1 MKQTAKLPTP
11 DPIAQQHSD
20 TLLQQ
25 IIQTIEQRNNWL
37 SFADFMQMALYQTG
51 LGYYSNGLTK
61 IGIGG
66 DFVTAPQLSPL
77 FSMALGNHIA
87 DVLQQIP
94 GSNCLE
100 FGAGNGQMAVDL
112 LLYLDSIDCLPTHYY
127 IVEASAYF
135 REIQKQTLAKE
146 SAHLKDKVVW
156 LDRLPATF
164 SGVIIANEVC
174 DAMPVHRVQF
184 GKELFFEQG
193 ISVANNQLQW
203 QLQPLSNPQ
212 LAACCDNI
220 RAYIEYVPYLTEINL
235 QVSAWLTTVGEMLT
249 QGAILLIDYGFSA
262 TEYYHPQ
269 RHQGTLRCHYQ
280 QQVHDDPLRLIG
292 LQDITAHVNFTAL
305 AESALA
311 AGLHVAGFQRQAD
324 FLLAGGILELSQS
337 AENETYQQLQN
348 AAALKRLL
356 LPDQMGEVFKVL
368 SLAKEVTMQRSVVGD
383 LRHRL

>member
-1 MKQTAKLPTP
+1 MKPIAKLPTP

-20 TLLQQ
+20 ALLQQ
-25 IIQTIEQRNNWL
+25 IIQTIEQHNNWL
-37 SFADFMQMALYQTG
+37 SFADFMQMALYQPG

-66 DFVTAPQLSPL
+66 DFVTAPQISPL
-77 FSMALGNHIA
+77 FSMALGNHVA

-94 GSNCLE
+94 GGSCLE

-112 LLYLDSIDCLPTHYY
+112 LHYLDSIDCLPAHYY

-135 REIQKQTLAKE
+135 RDTQKHTLTKKLG
-146 SAHLKDKVVW
+146 HLQKKVIW
-156 LDRLPATF
+156 LDKLPATF
-164 SGVIIANEVC
+164 SGVIVANEVC

-184 GKELFFEQG
+184 GEEHIFEQG
-193 ISVANNQLQW
+193 ITITNNQLQW
-203 QLQPLSNPQ
+203 QLQPLSNPY
-212 LAACCDNI
+212 LTAYCDNI
-220 RAYIEYVPYLTEINL
+220 RAYIEQVPYLTEINL
-235 QVSAWLTTVGEMLT
+235 HASAWLATLGKMLT

-262 TEYYHPQ
+262 AEYFHPQ
-269 RHQGTLRCHYQ
+269 RNQGTLRCHYQ
-280 QQVHDDPLRLIG
+280 QQAHNDPLRLIG

-305 AESALA
+305 AETALA

-324 FLLAGGILELSQS
+324 FLLAGNILELSQS
-337 AENETYQQLQN
+337 AGSEAFLQLQN

-368 SLAKEVTMQRSVVGD
+368 SLAKEVTMQRSIVGD

>member
-25 IIQTIEQRNNWL
+25 IIQTIEQHNNWL
-37 SFADFMQMALYQTG
+37 SFADFMQMALYQPG

-61 IGIGG
+61 IGTGG

-87 DVLQQIP
+87 NVLQQIP
-94 GSNCLE
+94 GSSCLE

-135 REIQKQTLAKE
+135 REVQQQAVEKK
-146 SAHLKDKVVW
+146 SGHLKNKVIW
-156 LDRLPATF
+156 LDRLPTTF
-164 SGVIIANEVC
+164 SGVIVANEVC
-174 DAMPVHRVQF
+174 DAMPVHRVQL
-184 GKELFFEQG
+184 GKEHLFEQG
-193 ISVANNQLQW
+193 ITVANNQLQW
-203 QLQPLSNPQ
+203 QLQPVSNPQ
-212 LAACCDNI
+212 LTACCDAI
-220 RAYIEYVPYLTEINL
+220 RSYIEQFPYLTEINL
-235 QVSAWLTTVGEMLT
+235 QASAWLATLGKMLT

-262 TEYYHPQ
+262 TEYFHPQ

-280 QQVHDDPLRLIG
+280 QQAHNDPLRLIG

-311 AGLHVAGFQRQAD
+311 VGLHVAGFQRQAD

-337 AENETYQQLQN
+337 AENEAFQQLQN

-368 SLAKEVTMQRSVVGD
+368 SLVKEVTMQRSTIGD
-383 LRHRL
+383 LRYRL